1 MFKVFLKSDR
11 IEILRV
17 QLETYPEMKRDKN
30 ATLIMEFL
38 KELPVFK
45 GLSDSHLMQL
55 SGDFIIRRINKG
67 EAIFYQSDNSTD
79 LYIVLEG
86 AVRASLLNNEGEEL
100 ILATFCKGDF
110 FGEMSLLDGKPRS
123 ATMIAMEDASLGIL
137 KREKFLLAVK
147 NDPMI
152 AIDLLSAIVQRMRMA
167 NGMIESLA
175 FLDVSQRLVKLLL
188 QIAQTDGSKDK
199 NGFSRVK
206 KLTHREL
213 AAHTGASREAITKVM
228 KVLAFRG
235 IVKEEDGYFLISPN
249 AEDVYNE

>member
-1 MFKVFLKSDR
+1 MKSDS
-11 IEILRV
+11 IEILRLRV
-17 QLETYPEMKRDKN
+17 EKYSEMKRDKN

-79 LYIVLEG
+79 LYIILNG
-86 AVRASLLNNEGEEL
+86 AVKACLMNSDGQEL
-100 ILATFCKGDF
+100 VLTTFKKGDF
-110 FGEMSLLDGKPRS
+110 FGEMSLLDGRPRS
-123 ATMIAMEDASLGIL
+123 ATIIAVEDSTFGIL
-137 KREKFLLAVK
+137 KRDKFLQAVK

-152 AIDLLSAIVQRMRMA
+152 AIDLLSTLVQRMRMTDE
-167 NGMIESLA
+167 MVESLA
-175 FLDVSQRLVKLLL
+175 FLDVSQRVIKILM
-188 QIAQTDGSKDK
+188 QIAGNEGIKDK
-199 NGFSRVK
+199 DGFFRIK

-228 KVLAFRG
+228 KVLAFRD
-235 IVKEEDGYFLISPN
+235 IVKEESGYFLISPDT
-249 AEDVYNE
+249 EDVYNE